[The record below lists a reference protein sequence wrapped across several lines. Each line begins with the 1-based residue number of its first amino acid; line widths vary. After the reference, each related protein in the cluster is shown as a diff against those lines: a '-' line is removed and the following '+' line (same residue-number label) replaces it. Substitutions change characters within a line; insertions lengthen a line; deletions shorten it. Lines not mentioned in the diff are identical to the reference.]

1 MSHEPGSIIRPDPV
15 ALFLTWTTYGSW
27 LPGDSRGWVDRRGGV
42 QVANRFVE
50 QAARRQM
57 VMRPITLTSLQRGV
71 VARSIAAHCRFRGWT
86 LHACQC
92 RTQHV
97 HVVLTAVDSSAS
109 TAMSELKAWGTRAL
123 DTHEERRSVSKSW
136 RWWAKGGSG
145 RLLFDQRSL
154 EDVAI
159 YVRDCQERPRQN
171 V

>member
-1 MSHEPGSIIRPDPV
+1 M
-15 ALFLTWTTYGSW
+15 
-27 LPGDSRGWVDRRGGV
+27 
-42 QVANRFVE
+42 ANRFVE

-57 VMRPITLTSLQRGV
+57 VMRPITLTALQRGV
-71 VARSIAAHCRFRGWT
+71 VARSIAAHCRVRGWT

-97 HVVLTAVDSSAS
+97 HVVVTAVDSSVS
-109 TAMSELKAWGTRAL
+109 TATSELKAWATRAL
-123 DTHEERRSVSKSW
+123 KMHEERRRAPTSW

-159 YVRDCQERPRQN
+159 YVRDCQERPREN
-171 V
+171 D